1 MKATEM
7 KKLSIESAR
16 EEIHEI
22 ERKIKEAAKQSEK
35 HIVLKKI
42 SEGAIAYFKENG
54 FDIEISTVN
63 IAHERVVVSRVLL
76 SW

>member
-22 ERKIKEAAKQSEK
+22 ERKIKDAARQAER

-42 SEGAIAYFKENG
+42 SEGSTAYLKENE
-54 FDIEISTVN
+54 FDIEICTIQISYGRILTSK
-63 IAHERVVVSRVLL
+63 IIVS
-76 SW
+76 W